1 MMAMFNAFY
10 HGELDLFRINFAS
23 VTLVPKEENACTM
36 KTSRPNCSYKIFTK
50 VLTNRINRVAD
61 MMISSNQTTFIKGR
75 YIIESVVTDLPL
87 MKSCTRTPIV
97 VRL

>member
-23 VTLVPKEENACTM
+23 VILVPKEENACTM
-36 KTSRPNCSYKIFTK
+36 KTSRPKCSYKIFTK

-75 YIIESVVTDLPL
+75 YIIESVVTAHEILHTYTNC
-87 MKSCTRTPIV
+87 S
-97 VRL
+97 